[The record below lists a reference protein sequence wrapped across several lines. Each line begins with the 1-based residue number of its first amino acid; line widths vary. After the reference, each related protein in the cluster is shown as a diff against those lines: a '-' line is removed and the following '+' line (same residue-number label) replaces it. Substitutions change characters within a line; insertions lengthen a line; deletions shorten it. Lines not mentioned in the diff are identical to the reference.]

1 MKIFF
6 RVLVIIC
13 FFTATQAKAQFK
25 FGIKA
30 GVNLTEKPTIKSAN
44 DVSLLIDDIK
54 GNAGWFVGPT
64 AKYVFPIIGLGVEA
78 NVIYSQT
85 NIDFEG
91 RDVLNQNIDIPLYL
105 RYELSLPII
114 NNYVIPFIAIG
125 PQFSW
130 NIGDKSI
137 TLQSIKDRISDEIL
151 NSNNIA
157 NIDNPLKEYKI
168 ADSNIS
174 LNLGLGVILFKHL
187 QIHANYNLSFEKSAE
202 IIENGIT
209 PSGIIEI
216 GKNISDLKANTW
228 QISLAYLF

>member
-1 MKIFF
+1 MKTFF
-6 RVLVIIC
+6 RLLAVVCL
-13 FFTATQAKAQFK
+13 FTTTQAKAQFD

-30 GVNLTEKPTIKSAN
+30 GVNLTEKPTIKSAK
-44 DVSLLIDDIK
+44 DVSVLIDDIK

-85 NIDFEG
+85 NIEFEG
-91 RDVLNQNIDIPLYL
+91 RDVTNQNIDIPLYL
-105 RYELSLPII
+105 RYELSLPVI
-114 NNYVIPFIAIG
+114 NRYVIPFIAIG

-130 NIGDKSI
+130 NIGDKNI
-137 TLQSIKDRISDEIL
+137 TLQSIRDKISDDIL
-151 NSNNIA
+151 NSNNITD
-157 NIDNPLKEYKI
+157 IDNPLKEYKL

-174 LNLGLGVILFKHL
+174 LNLGLGIILFEHL

-202 IIENGIT
+202 IIENGISI
-209 PSGIIEI
+209 PGIIEI
-216 GKNISDLKANTW
+216 GKNISDLKTNTW